1 MIMEQIK
8 QDKLSVELKYQYIR
22 TIKHNPYV
30 MLKPYP
36 KQSIPVF
43 EASKDEVD
51 KAVNSVLVG
60 AGGYGGKS
68 ILGGILAVQYLM
80 EPDYTC
86 LVTRRNYAELL
97 DTNSI
102 WENLVEWCCDAERLK
117 PYEQKLGIPLVC
129 EAIKTPTPKII
140 APNGNT
146 IYFKAFDRAD
156 KKQKFKSASYDR
168 IINDEASE
176 LPPGILQFQYRSMR
190 NTSQIP
196 RSIIN
201 LSNPGGEST
210 DYLIDNFVDG
220 ENPYIP
226 LDWRDNPFIDK
237 RAYEQSL
244 NQLDY
249 IDKQYQMYGN
259 WHYKASAGDLIDL
272 DTLNKAY
279 EIGYL
284 KKIDEPPFLSV
295 IAVDMAGKGRDRFVA
310 THLALMPNGIMVRE
324 DSISIED
331 AYPEDKLYNFV
342 EDKCSAYKCYRV
354 IFEQEPGGDSV
365 YSLRYWRNELSN
377 LSRDYGV
384 TVADVKP
391 FASKYNR
398 ARPLAKA
405 ICDGRLKFN
414 SKLKTDTMKDGLF
427 DQFISISPNL
437 DEMRKLKS
445 PDELDSLGYA
455 FYELDKFTPS
465 ISLIGSGGK
474 RNRMKIEDINART
487 HIVDLGF

>member
-1 MIMEQIK
+1 MIME
-8 QDKLSVELKYQYIR
+8 KLSKARINNNEKYQFIR
-22 TIKHNPYV
+22 TIKHNPYIK
-30 MLKPYP
+30 LKPYP

-43 EASKDEVD
+43 EASKPEQD
-51 KAVNSVLVG
+51 KAVNSILVG

-68 ILGGILAVQYLM
+68 ILGGILAVQYLL
-80 EPDYTC
+80 EPNYTC

-102 WENLVEWCCDAERLK
+102 WENLVDWCCDADRLK
-117 PYEQKLGIPLVC
+117 PYEIKLGIPLVC

-146 IYFKAFDRAD
+146 IYFKAFDRTD

-190 NTSQIP
+190 NTSPIP

-210 DYLIDNFVDG
+210 DYLVDNFVDG
-220 ENPYIP
+220 VNPYIP
-226 LDWRDNPFIDK
+226 LDWRDNPYIDK
-237 RAYEQSL
+237 KAYEQSL

-249 IDKQYQMYGN
+249 IDKQYQMLGN
-259 WHYKASAGDLIDL
+259 WHYKASAGDLIDI
-272 DTLNKAY
+272 DTLKSAY
-279 EIGYL
+279 EIDYL
-284 KKIDEPPFLSV
+284 KKNDEPPFISV
-295 IAVDMAGKGRDRFVA
+295 IAIDMAGKGRDRFVA
-310 THLALMPNGIMVRE
+310 THMLLMNNGLMVRE

-331 AYPEDKLYNFV
+331 AYPEDRIYNFI
-342 EDKCSAYKCYRV
+342 EDKCKSYHTYNV
-354 IFEQEPGGDSV
+354 LFEQEPGSDSL
-365 YSLRYWRNELSN
+365 YSIRYWRNELMK
-377 LSRDYGV
+377 LTADYGV
-384 TVADVKP
+384 MINDVRP

-398 ARPLAKA
+398 ARPVAKA
-405 ICDGRLKFN
+405 IHDRRLVFN
-414 SKLKTDTMKDGLF
+414 SELKTDTMKDGLF

-437 DEMRKLKS
+437 DEMKKLKS

-465 ISLIGSGGK
+465 FSVIGSAGK
-474 RNRMKIEDINART
+474 RKRISFGGR
-487 HIVDLGF
+487 VGG

>member
-1 MIMEQIK
+1 MMMERIK
-8 QDKLSVELKYQYIR
+8 PERINTYEKYQYIR
-22 TIKHNPYV
+22 TIKDNPYV
-30 MLKPYP
+30 ALKPYP
-36 KQSIPVF
+36 KQAIPVF
-43 EASKDEVD
+43 EASKPEKN
-51 KAVNSVLVG
+51 KAVNSILVG

-102 WENLVEWCCDAERLK
+102 WENLVNWCCDSERLR
-117 PYEQKLGIPLVC
+117 PYEEQLGVPLVC

-146 IYFKAFDRAD
+146 IYFKAFDRTD

-176 LPPGILQFQYRSMR
+176 LPPGILQFQFRSMR
-190 NTSQIP
+190 NTSRIP

-210 DYLIDNFVDG
+210 DYLIEHFVDG
-220 ENPYIP
+220 ESPYIP

-237 RAYEQSL
+237 KAYEQSL

-259 WHYKASAGDLIDL
+259 WHYRASAGDLINL
-272 DTLNKAY
+272 DTLENAY
-279 EIGYL
+279 NIDFL
-284 KKIDEPPFLSV
+284 KNSKIPPSLSV
-295 IAVDMAGKGRDRFVA
+295 IAIDMAGKGRDRFVA
-310 THLALMPNGIMVRE
+310 THLALMQSGLMVRE
-324 DSISIED
+324 DSISIDD
-331 AYPEDKLYNFV
+331 AYPEDRIYKFI
-342 EDKCSAYKCYRV
+342 EDKAEHYRCYTV
-354 IFEQEPGGDSV
+354 IFEQEPGSDSI
-365 YSLRYWRNELSN
+365 YSLRYWKKEL
-377 LSRDYGV
+377 LPLTQKYGV
-384 TVADVKP
+384 IINDVRP

-398 ARPLAKA
+398 ARPVAKA
-405 ICDGRLKFN
+405 ISDGRLIFN
-414 SKLKTDTMKDGLF
+414 SRLDTDSMKDGLF

-437 DEMRKLKS
+437 EDMKRLKS

-455 FYELDKFTPS
+455 FYELDKYAGGVNM
-465 ISLIGSGGK
+465 IGTGSKRSRIKLGG
-474 RNRMKIEDINART
+474 RI
-487 HIVDLGF
+487 GG

>member
-1 MIMEQIK
+1 MQIN
-8 QDKLSVELKYQYIR
+8 QINLDRINPREKYQYIR
-22 TIKHNPYV
+22 TIKDNPYV
-30 MLKPYP
+30 KYKPYP

-43 EASKDEVD
+43 EASKPEIN
-51 KAVNSVLVG
+51 KEVNSILVG

-68 ILGGILAVQYLM
+68 ILGGILAVQYLN

-102 WENLVEWCCDAERLK
+102 WENLVDWCCDAERLE
-117 PYEQKLGIPLVC
+117 PYEKKLGRPLVC

-146 IYFKAFDRAD
+146 IYFKAFDRTD

-210 DYLIDNFVDG
+210 QYLVDRFVDG
-220 ENPYIP
+220 QYPYIA
-226 LDWRDNPFIDK
+226 LDWRDNPFID
-237 RAYEQSL
+237 REAYKQSL
-244 NQLDY
+244 LQLDY
-249 IDKQYQMYGN
+249 IDQQYQMNGN
-259 WHYKASAGDLIDL
+259 WHYRASAGDLIDF
-272 DTLNKAY
+272 DTLKGAY
-279 EIGYL
+279 EIDYL
-284 KKIDEPPFLSV
+284 SNTNEPPYLSV

-310 THLALMPNGIMVRE
+310 THLVLMNNGIMVRE
-324 DSISIED
+324 DSISIDD
-331 AYPEDKLYNFV
+331 AYPEDPLYNFI
-342 EDKCSAYKCYRV
+342 ESKAKSKYRCYRV
-354 IFEQEPGGDSV
+354 LFEQEPGSDSV
-365 YSLRYWRNELSN
+365 YSLRHWKNVLQN
-377 LSRDYGV
+377 LTYDYGV
-384 TVADVKP
+384 MVGDVRP

-398 ARPLAKA
+398 ARPVAKA
-405 ICDGRLKFN
+405 IIDRRLIFN
-414 SKLKTDTMKDGLF
+414 SELETDTMPNGLF
-427 DQFISISPNL
+427 DQFINISPNL
-437 DEMRKLKS
+437 EEMRKQKS

-455 FYELDKFTPS
+455 YYELDKYTPAFNVVATA
-465 ISLIGSGGK
+465 GK
-474 RNRMKIEDINART
+474 RERFSFGGRI
-487 HIVDLGF
+487 GGY

>member
-1 MIMEQIK
+1 MIME
-8 QDKLSVELKYQYIR
+8 KLSKARINNNEKYQFIR
-22 TIKHNPYV
+22 TIKHNPYIK
-30 MLKPYP
+30 LKPYP

-43 EASKDEVD
+43 EASKPEQD
-51 KAVNSVLVG
+51 KAVNSILVG

-68 ILGGILAVQYLM
+68 ILGGILAVQYLL
-80 EPDYTC
+80 EPNYTC

-102 WENLVEWCCDAERLK
+102 WENLVDWCCDADRLK
-117 PYEQKLGIPLVC
+117 PYEIKLGIPLVC

-146 IYFKAFDRAD
+146 IYFKAFDRTD

-190 NTSQIP
+190 NTSPIP

-210 DYLIDNFVDG
+210 DYLVDNFVDG
-220 ENPYIP
+220 VNPYIP
-226 LDWRDNPFIDK
+226 LDWRDNPYIDK
-237 RAYEQSL
+237 KAYEQSL

-249 IDKQYQMYGN
+249 IDKQYQMLGN
-259 WHYKASAGDLIDL
+259 WHYKASAGDLIDI
-272 DTLNKAY
+272 DTLKSAY

-284 KKIDEPPFLSV
+284 KKNDEPPYLSV
-295 IAVDMAGKGRDRFVA
+295 IAIDMAGKGRDRFVA
-310 THLALMPNGIMVRE
+310 THMLLMNNGLMVRE

-331 AYPEDKLYNFV
+331 AYPEDRIYNFI
-342 EDKCSAYKCYRV
+342 EDKCKSYHTYNV
-354 IFEQEPGGDSV
+354 LFEQEPGSDSL
-365 YSLRYWRNELSN
+365 YSIRYWRNELMK
-377 LSRDYGV
+377 LTADYGV
-384 TVADVKP
+384 MITDVRP

-398 ARPLAKA
+398 ARPVAKA
-405 ICDGRLKFN
+405 IHDRRLIFN
-414 SKLKTDTMKDGLF
+414 SELKTDTMKDGLF

-437 DEMRKLKS
+437 DEMKKLKS

-455 FYELDKFTPS
+455 FYELDKFTPGVS
-465 ISLIGSGGK
+465 MIGSGGK
-474 RNRMKIEDINART
+474 RKRVSIPSKIN
-487 HIVDLGF
+487 

>member
-1 MIMEQIK
+1 MKMEKIPK
-8 QDKLSVELKYQYIR
+8 DKLSAELKYQYIR

-30 MLKPYP
+30 KLKPYP

-43 EASKDEVD
+43 EASKNEVD

-68 ILGGILAVQYLM
+68 ILGGILAVQYLL
-80 EPDYTC
+80 EPNYTC

-102 WENLVEWCCDAERLK
+102 WENLVDWCCDAERLR
-117 PYEQKLGIPLVC
+117 PYEHKLGIPLVC
-129 EAIKTPTPKII
+129 EAIKTPSPKII

-146 IYFKAFDRAD
+146 IYFKAFDRTD

-220 ENPYIP
+220 VNPYIP

-244 NQLDY
+244 NELDY
-249 IDKQYQMYGN
+249 IDKQYQMFGN
-259 WHYKASAGDLIDL
+259 WHYKASAGDLMDI
-272 DTLNKAY
+272 DTLKSAY
-279 EIGYL
+279 EIKYL
-284 KKIDEPPFLSV
+284 QNTDEPPFLSV
-295 IAVDMAGKGRDRFVA
+295 IAIDMAGKGRDRFVA
-310 THLALMPNGIMVRE
+310 THMVLMNNGLMVRE
-324 DSISIED
+324 DSISIDD
-331 AYPEDKLYNFV
+331 AYPEDRIYNFI
-342 EDKCSAYKCYRV
+342 EDKCKSYHTYNV
-354 IFEQEPGGDSV
+354 VFEQEPGSDSL
-365 YSLRYWRNELSN
+365 YSIRYWQNELMK
-377 LSRDYGV
+377 LTATYGV
-384 TVADVKP
+384 MVSDVRP

-398 ARPLAKA
+398 ARPVAKA
-405 ICDGRLKFN
+405 IHDRRLIFN
-414 SKLKTDTMKDGLF
+414 SELKTDTMKDGLF

-437 DEMRKLKS
+437 EDMKRLKS

-455 FYELDKFTPS
+455 FYELDKYTPS
-465 ISLIGSGGK
+465 VSMVGSAGK
-474 RNRMKIEDINART
+474 RDRISFGGR
-487 HIVDLGF
+487 VGG

>member
-1 MIMEQIK
+1 MIME
-8 QDKLSVELKYQYIR
+8 KLQKARINPREKLQYIR
-22 TIKHNPYV
+22 TIKDNPYV
-30 MLKPYP
+30 ALKPYP
-36 KQSIPVF
+36 KQAIPVF
-43 EASKDEVD
+43 EASKPEQD
-51 KAVNSVLVG
+51 KSVNSVLVG
-60 AGGYGGKS
+60 SGGYGGKS
-68 ILGGILAVQYLM
+68 ILGGILAVQYLL

-102 WENLVEWCCDAERLK
+102 WENLVNWCCDSERLK
-117 PYEQKLGIPLVC
+117 PYEEKLGIPLVC
-129 EAIKTPTPKII
+129 EAVKTPVPKII

-146 IYFKAFDRAD
+146 IYFKAFDRTD

-176 LPPGILQFQYRSMR
+176 LPQGILQFQYRSMR
-190 NTSQIP
+190 NTSPIP

-210 DYLIDNFVDG
+210 DFLIDFYVDG

-259 WHYKASAGDLIDL
+259 WHYKATAGDLINY
-272 DTLNKAY
+272 DTLNNAY
-279 EIGYL
+279 EIDFL
-284 KKIDEPPFLSV
+284 QNSQIPPSISV
-295 IAVDMAGKGRDRFVA
+295 IAIDMAGKGRDRFVA
-310 THLALMPNGIMVRE
+310 THLALMQSGLMVRE
-324 DSISIED
+324 DSISISD
-331 AYPEDKLYNFV
+331 AYPEDRLYEFI
-342 EDKCSAYKCYRV
+342 EDKASNYYCYRV
-354 IFEQEPGGDSV
+354 VFEQEPGSDSV
-365 YSLRYWRNELSN
+365 YSLRYWKNELIE
-377 LSRDYGV
+377 LTRKYGV
-384 TVADVKP
+384 YITDVRP

-398 ARPLAKA
+398 ARPVAKA
-405 ICDGRLKFN
+405 ITDKRLIFN
-414 SKLKTDTMKDGLF
+414 SELPTDKMKDGLF
-427 DQFISISPNL
+427 DQFISISPDL

-455 FYELDKFTPS
+455 FYELDKYSPGIVGTS
-465 ISLIGSGGK
+465 GK
-474 RNRMKIEDINART
+474 RERVSFGTRI
-487 HIVDLGF
+487 G

>member
-1 MIMEQIK
+1 MMME
-8 QDKLSVELKYQYIR
+8 KLNKTRRNNKEKYHYIR
-22 TIKHNPYV
+22 TIKNNPYV
-30 MLKPYP
+30 KLKPYP
-36 KQSIPVF
+36 KQAIPVF
-43 EASKDEVD
+43 EASKPEQN
-51 KAVNSVLVG
+51 KAVNSILVG

-102 WENLVEWCCDAERLK
+102 WENLVDWCCDAERLR
-117 PYEQKLGIPLVC
+117 PYEIKLGMPLVC

-146 IYFKAFDRAD
+146 IYFKAFDRTD

-190 NTSQIP
+190 NTSPIP

-210 DYLIDNFVDG
+210 DYLVDKFVDG
-220 ENPYIP
+220 SNPYIP

-237 RAYEQSL
+237 QAYEQSL

-249 IDKQYQMYGN
+249 IDMQYQMLGN
-259 WHYKASAGDLIDL
+259 WHYKASAGDLIDI
-272 DTLNKAY
+272 DTLKGAY
-279 EIGYL
+279 ELKYL
-284 KKIDEPPFLSV
+284 QNTDVPPFLSV
-295 IAVDMAGKGRDRFVA
+295 IAIDIAGKGRDRFVA
-310 THLALMPNGIMVRE
+310 THVVLMNNGLMVRE

-331 AYPEDKLYNFV
+331 AYPEDRIYNFI
-342 EDKCSAYKCYRV
+342 EDKCKSYHTYNV
-354 IFEQEPGGDSV
+354 LFEQEPGSDSL
-365 YSLRYWRNELSN
+365 YSIRYWQNELMK
-377 LSRDYGV
+377 LTADYGV
-384 TVADVKP
+384 MVNDVRP

-398 ARPLAKA
+398 ARPVAKA
-405 ICDGRLKFN
+405 IHDGRLVFN
-414 SKLKTDTMKDGLF
+414 SELKTDTMKDGLF

-455 FYELDKFTPS
+455 FYELDKYTPS
-465 ISLIGSGGK
+465 FSMVGSAGK
-474 RNRMKIEDINART
+474 RDRISFGGR
-487 HIVDLGF
+487 VGG